1 MAESARSCVRR
12 WGRSGQQQGGI
23 MRIHFE
29 RTGGFTGMPL
39 SATFDTTAFPTEQT
53 QTLQNA
59 INAAH
64 FFDLPPR
71 IAAPAQA
78 ADYFHYHVTIEGE
91 GKRHTIDV
99 DDVAA
104 SPELQ
109 TLLQQ
114 LAVQARTARGK

>member
-1 MAESARSCVRR
+1 
-12 WGRSGQQQGGI
+12 

-39 SATFDTTAFPTEQT
+39 SATLDTTMLPAEQKHL
-53 QTLQNA
+53 LQDS
-59 INAAH
+59 INAAN

-71 IAAPAQA
+71 IAAPPQA
-78 ADYFHYHVTIEGE
+78 ADYYHYHVTVEDG
-91 GKRHTIDV
+91 GNRHTVDV
-99 DDVAA
+99 DDIAA

-114 LAVQARTARGK
+114 LVLQARTARGA